1 MRIMKYLITLTTI
14 TFSEVIDVTLFKWK
28 DQCLVSPDLT
38 VLLHVEDAPHRL
50 YNKGQ

>member
-1 MRIMKYLITLTTI
+1 MRIMKYLTTLTTI
-14 TFSEVIDVTLFKWK
+14 TFSAVLDVTPFKWK

-38 VLLHVEDAPHRL
+38 VLLHVEDVPRNL